1 MTTASLSSRAATARL
16 AAEIEANRPI
26 PEWDSVPELKKWRE
40 EITLKGEKKKLTFDQ
55 MITKYKDVDAEIKY
69 REAIKKEL
77 KTAIES
83 GMIMADIDNCMCEGY
98 KVAFIEKAGSKKIE
112 ANKLLELGVSADT
125 IAKATVTGSPV
136 VYVDIRQIKES
147 KI

>member
-1 MTTASLSSRAATARL
+1 MTQLSSRTATARL

-40 EITLKGEKKKLTFDQ
+40 DITLKGEKKKLSFDQ
-55 MITKYKDVDAEIKY
+55 MVAKYKDLDAEIKY

-83 GMIMADIDNCMCEGY
+83 GMIMADIEKVACEGY
-98 KVAFIEKAGSKKIE
+98 RVQFIEKEGSKKID
-112 ANKLLELGVSADT
+112 ANKLLENGVSADV
-125 IAKATVTGSPV
+125 IAKSTVTGSGS
-136 VYVDIRQIKES
+136 VYIDIRAIKEA
-147 KI
+147 KL